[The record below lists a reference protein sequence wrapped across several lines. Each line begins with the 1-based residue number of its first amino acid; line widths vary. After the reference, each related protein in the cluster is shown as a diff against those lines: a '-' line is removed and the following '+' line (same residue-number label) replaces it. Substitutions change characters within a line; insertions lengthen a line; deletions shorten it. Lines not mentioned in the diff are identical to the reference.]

1 MIFPQLSI
9 RLTQHLGFSR
19 PSESLLGLMLIPL
32 AMLAACSPAPD
43 TETLPATPVSAPI
56 SVKTEVAQT
65 AAEAP
70 VLNLRNWTDYMPEGL
85 LADFER
91 ETGIKVNYSTY
102 GTNEE
107 LEKLVAYKSGSED
120 LVIPSLN
127 YGGAQAQLG
136 FYQPVNKAL
145 LPNYKNL
152 DPVLLQRMETADPG
166 NRFFVPWAWGHTT
179 LFVNKTRVS
188 KALGDLAY
196 PSNEW
201 DLVFKPAYTQRLK
214 SCGIAF
220 LEAPSEIVPLVL
232 HYLGLD
238 PHRSDATSIAQALE
252 VLKAVRPDIR
262 TFSDTMP
269 KVLLADKTC
278 VGIAWSGDINS
289 AIAALKG
296 AGSRDELF
304 GALPS
309 SGALMFVDA
318 LVIPVNAKH
327 SRNAHSFIDFYLRA
341 KNAAR
346 MPNEIGYPNG
356 NIAAF
361 EFVKPEIKSNP
372 LIFPSPE
379 FFSKLVPTGTFSS
392 KARWGMMQAYVDF
405 AFKIDTQK

>member
-1 MIFPQLSI
+1 MNHIQDGMVVKMCVCFRMMGCSLVAHLSRWYAKRCGAERMGRSSQTCSVGSPLQRQMEPLQHRDCDKVTPDVSSFGYCPTSRKNRMIFPQLSI

-232 HYLGLD
+232 
-238 PHRSDATSIAQALE
+238 Q
-252 VLKAVRPDIR
+252 
-262 TFSDTMP
+262 
-269 KVLLADKTC
+269 
-278 VGIAWSGDINS
+278 
-289 AIAALKG
+289 
-296 AGSRDELF
+296 
-304 GALPS
+304 
-309 SGALMFVDA
+309 
-318 LVIPVNAKH
+318 
-327 SRNAHSFIDFYLRA
+327 
-341 KNAAR
+341 
-346 MPNEIGYPNG
+346 
-356 NIAAF
+356 
-361 EFVKPEIKSNP
+361 
-372 LIFPSPE
+372 
-379 FFSKLVPTGTFSS
+379 
-392 KARWGMMQAYVDF
+392 
-405 AFKIDTQK
+405 